1 MLGLFYF
8 NIPGTKPSGHSFTTY
23 KLVLTTVTNNIVGRI
38 TNMFSWKNKLLN
50 STELKKQNKILNKK
64 HTVEVSKLIS
74 KRLHSINDNTGH
86 YVGGDVTID
95 DNPFTA
101 EDRDNYAKKR
111 AKQIKNKDPVEVQL
125 PSTAIANAR
134 FDEDK
139 GAIYITY
146 VGDGGKEYVFKG
158 NRKDWLNFMN
168 AGSKGRYVQ
177 YVMKVQNQA
186 PKSWY

>member
-1 MLGLFYF
+1 MF
-8 NIPGTKPSGHSFTTY
+8 N
-23 KLVLTTVTNNIVGRI
+23 
-38 TNMFSWKNKLLN
+38 WKNKLL
-50 STELKKQNKILNKK
+50 SSLDLKKQNKLLDKSK
-64 HTVEVSKLIS
+64 TVEVGKLIS
-74 KRLHSINDNTGH
+74 KRILNRNEDTGSFI
-86 YVGGDVTID
+86 GGKLNIS
-95 DNPFTA
+95 DNPFT
-101 EDRDNYAKKR
+101 EDDRRNYAKKR
-111 AKQIKNKDPVEVQL
+111 AKQIKNKEPVEVQL

-158 NRKDWLNFMN
+158 NRNDWLNFMN
-168 AGSKGRYVQ
+168 SGSKGRYVQ